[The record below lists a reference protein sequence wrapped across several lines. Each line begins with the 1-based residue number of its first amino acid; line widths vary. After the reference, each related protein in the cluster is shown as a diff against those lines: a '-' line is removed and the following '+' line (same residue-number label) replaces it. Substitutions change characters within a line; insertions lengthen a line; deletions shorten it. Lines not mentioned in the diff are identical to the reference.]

1 MKPKILRM
9 PPMPKDLISEWSHKS
24 PMYIDKSDKRYKK
37 HAKQLKTNGF
47 SDSETWSLDSVLCKF
62 ILPRL
67 IRFKT
72 LNNGFPCALTSEKW
86 DAILDQMIFAFDWSL
101 NCEEDKYD
109 KLTEKEKKEN
119 WLRYEVG
126 IQQFSKY
133 FRDLWW

>member
-1 MKPKILRM
+1 
-9 PPMPKDLISEWSHKS
+9 MPKGLVSEWSCKN
-24 PMYIDKSDKRYKK
+24 PLYINKDDKRYEK

-47 SDSETWSLDSVLCKF
+47 SDSETWSLDSVICKF
-62 ILPRL
+62 VLPRL

-72 LNNGFPCALTSEKW
+72 LNNGFPGNLTSEKW
-86 DAILDQMIFAFDWSL
+86 DAILDQMIFAFEWSL

-109 KLTEKEKKEN
+109 KLTEEEKKTN

-126 IQQFSKY
+126 MQQFAKY

>member
-1 MKPKILRM
+1 MS
-9 PPMPKDLISEWSHKS
+9 KDLISEWSRKK
-24 PMYIDKSDKRYKK
+24 PLYLKKDDERYAK
-37 HAKQLKTNGF
+37 HVKQLKENGF
-47 SDSETWSLDSVLCKF
+47 SDSETWSLDSVICKF

-72 LNNGFPCALTSEKW
+72 LNNGFPMGLTSGEW

-109 KLTEKEKKEN
+109 KLTEKEQKEN

-126 IQQFSKY
+126 MQQFAKY
-133 FRDLWW
+133 FRHLWW

>member
-1 MKPKILRM
+1 MKSKKSRI
-9 PPMPKDLISEWSHKS
+9 PKDLVSEWSRKT
-24 PMYIDKSDKRYKK
+24 PLYINKDDERYKK
-37 HAKQLKTNGF
+37 HAEQLKTIGF
-47 SDSETWSLDSVLCKF
+47 SDSETWSLDSVICKF

-67 IRFKT
+67 IRFKE
-72 LNNGFPCALTSEKW
+72 LNNGFPGNLTHEKW

-109 KLTEKEKKEN
+109 KLTEEEKKTN

-126 IQQFSKY
+126 MQQFAKY